1 MGLGHAKFQWNIFCG
16 ASRSFGFAGDSF
28 GLSSRLGRV
37 VMYPIKFLATG
48 VEMGTLVDR
57 FARRRGYFIALA
69 VCLLASATNQAS
81 FLHAQNAAKAG
92 EPSFEV
98 TSALARKLYSL
109 PDDDSVRS
117 ARTKLAA
124 DPKNVALVLALSK
137 AEAGR
142 RQYREA
148 VATCTKGLL
157 AAPKDA
163 DLYVERGHRELG
175 LREFG
180 SALQD
185 LKRATELAPNNLD
198 AHYHLG
204 LAHYFLGEF
213 SAAAASF
220 EAALALAKNN
230 DSLIDCSNWLYVSLR
245 RAGQEGRAS
254 EALSRIT
261 PAVTNTE
268 PHLYFYLRLL
278 HFYQGT
284 LTEREVLPPPPAKP
298 DDLEAELS
306 FNTVSYGVGNWH
318 LYHHETPQAISLFEE
333 VVKGEAWNSWGFIG
347 SEVELARSK
356 K

>member
-1 MGLGHAKFQWNIFCG
+1 MFSIHFF
-16 ASRSFGFAGDSF
+16 
-28 GLSSRLGRV
+28 V
-37 VMYPIKFLATG
+37 TG
-48 VEMGTLVDR
+48 VGMGTLIYR
-57 FARRRGYFIALA
+57 IGRSKGFFLAL
-69 VCLLASATNQAS
+69 CLLTSGTSPIFSLA
-81 FLHAQNAAKAG
+81 AQTDSKAG
-92 EPSFEV
+92 GSSVEV
-98 TSALARKLYSL
+98 TSALGRKLYSL

-142 RQYREA
+142 RQYKEA
-148 VATCTKGLL
+148 VAICTKGLS
-157 AAPKDA
+157 AASQNA

-175 LREFG
+175 LREFRQ
-180 SALQD
+180 AMQD
-185 LKRATELAPNNLD
+185 LKRATVLAPNNLD

-213 SAAAASF
+213 SAAATSF
-220 EAALALAKNN
+220 EAARALAKNN

-245 RAGQEGRAS
+245 RAGQEARAT
-254 EALSRIT
+254 EALARIT
-261 PAVTNTE
+261 PEVTNTE

-278 HFYQGT
+278 HFYQGK
-284 LTEREVLPPPPAKP
+284 LAEREVLPPPPAKP
-298 DDLEAELS
+298 DDVEGELS

-318 LYHHETPQAISLFEE
+318 LYHHETSQAMDLFKE

>member
-1 MGLGHAKFQWNIFCG
+1 MGI
-16 ASRSFGFAGDSF
+16 
-28 GLSSRLGRV
+28 
-37 VMYPIKFLATG
+37 
-48 VEMGTLVDR
+48 LVDR
-57 FARRRGYFIALA
+57 IGRRRGYFIALA
-69 VCLLASATNQAS
+69 LCLLGSGTNS
-81 FLHAQNAAKAG
+81 GFSLHAQDGVKAG
-92 EPSFEV
+92 VPSVEV
-98 TSALARKLYSL
+98 TSALGRKLYSL
-109 PDDDSVRS
+109 SDDESVTA
-117 ARTKLAA
+117 ARKRLAA

-148 VATCTKGLL
+148 VATCSKGLL

-175 LREFG
+175 LRDFKP
-180 SALQD
+180 ALQD
-185 LKRATELAPNNLD
+185 LKRATELAPDNLD

-220 EAALALAKNN
+220 EAARALAKNN
-230 DSLIDCSNWLYVSLR
+230 DSLIDCTNWLYVSLR
-245 RAGQEGRAS
+245 RAGQETQAS
-254 EALSRIT
+254 EALARIT
-261 PAVTNTE
+261 PQVKNTE

-278 HFYQGT
+278 HFYQGK
-284 LTEREVLPPPPAKP
+284 LSEKEILPPPPAKP
-298 DDLEAELS
+298 DDVEGELS

-318 LYHHETPQAISLFEE
+318 LYHHEIPQAMSLFKE
-333 VVKGEAWNSWGFIG
+333 VVKGQAWNSWGFIG